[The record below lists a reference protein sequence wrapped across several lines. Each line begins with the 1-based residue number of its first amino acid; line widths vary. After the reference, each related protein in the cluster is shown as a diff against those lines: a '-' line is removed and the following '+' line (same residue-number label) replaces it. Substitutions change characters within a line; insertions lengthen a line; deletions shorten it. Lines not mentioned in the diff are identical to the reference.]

1 MGPDAVITG
10 CIGGMTSSQASIG
23 NEGIWLGV
31 LSEIRKWRSP
41 RGRIPILRDRGGAA
55 CSSVEVAAIAMER
68 RGCVTLSD
76 IGRQR
81 FVRRSVITPDKPL
94 PIIKRMVWEAYQLVA
109 LNGKAAGVDGQSL
122 DEFARDLGNNLYK
135 PRNRFASGSYFA
147 PAVRRVEIPK
157 ANGGIRPLTFW
168 PSRTASR
175 RCWSSSIWN
184 PVVIPMKSRGDSE
197 TTSPT
202 FPI

>member
-1 MGPDAVITG
+1 M
-10 CIGGMTSSQASIG
+10 G

-76 IGRQR
+76 IGRQG

-122 DEFARDLGNNLYK
+122 ENL
-135 PRNRFASGSYFA
+135 R
-147 PAVRRVEIPK
+147 
-157 ANGGIRPLTFW
+157 GIL
-168 PSRTASR
+168 
-175 RCWSSSIWN
+175 
-184 PVVIPMKSRGDSE
+184 E
-197 TTSPT
+197 TTSTSPGIALCREAT
-202 FPI
+202 SRQR